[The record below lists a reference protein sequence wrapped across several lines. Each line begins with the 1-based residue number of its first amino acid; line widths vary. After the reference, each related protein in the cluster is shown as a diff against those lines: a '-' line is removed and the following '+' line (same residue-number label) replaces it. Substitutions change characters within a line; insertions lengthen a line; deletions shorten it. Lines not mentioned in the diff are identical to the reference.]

1 MKLKNT
7 RHELFAQ
14 GLAKGMS
21 AIDAYV
27 EAGGPRSEATVCR
40 IAKRDDIQA
49 RVAELQARHAAQ
61 CDVTVESLTE
71 QFDSL
76 TLKAIEKG
84 QISAAV
90 SAVEKKA
97 KLHGFL
103 TTSKVQHTGKDDGPI
118 QVEEIPPSQRLKEY
132 LARIAPA
139 PEDE

>member
-1 MKLKNT
+1 MPKLKNT

-40 IAKRDDIQA
+40 IAKREDIQA
-49 RVAELQARHAAQ
+49 RVAELQERHAAQ

-71 QFDSL
+71 QFDNL
-76 TLKAIEKG
+76 RLKAIEKG

-90 SAVEKKA
+90 SAVEKIA

-103 TTSKVQHTGKDDGPI
+103 TTSKHEVTGKNGEAI
-118 QVEEIPPSQRLKEY
+118 ETVT
-132 LARIAPA
+132 RIVREVVDPA
-139 PEDE
+139 N